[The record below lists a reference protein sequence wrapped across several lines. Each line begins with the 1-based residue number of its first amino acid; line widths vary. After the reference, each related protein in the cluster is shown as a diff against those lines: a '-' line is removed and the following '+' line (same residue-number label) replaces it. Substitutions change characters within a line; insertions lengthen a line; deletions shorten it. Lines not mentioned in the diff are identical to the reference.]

1 MKILHTA
8 DWHIGQFKGP
18 VVDGVNLRS
27 QDTVKCLEYM
37 VDVAIKERPDIVCIS
52 GDIFHQEQI
61 GPVRYSDE
69 MIHAT
74 NIITSLAHFA
84 GYVIVM
90 RGTPNHD
97 GSGQFR
103 VLKRML
109 LNVNNVCVVTE
120 PFVIKTKYADIA
132 CIPGFDKQ
140 EFRAKFPGLSA
151 DEENLAWTKY
161 ISDMVFALRA
171 ECEKTPIL
179 MAHYTVPGCNM
190 ESGQTSFFTNFEPVI
205 PREAL
210 IAARYE
216 AVLLGH
222 IHRPQIIEGFD
233 NVFYSGAINAMNF
246 NDEGQDRGFWIHEFN
261 EKGTL
266 VKGHRYTTPYRQ
278 FRTIT
283 WDPDEVGDYIREGA
297 MYLHRTGIS
306 EDVTDK
312 IVRVRY
318 SCTSEQKKALNI
330 PLLQKNLYELGAFY
344 VADIE
349 AESTIDITNRGLLS
363 EESDPRLNLKK
374 WLEEKTFKN
383 PDKIVELAEPIIAE
397 AMKQSTTAEI
407 HGVFKPV
414 SISVRNYRNY
424 KEENFDFSDISFCT
438 INGVNGAGKSSLFMD
453 AIVDCLF
460 EETREGDCKAWI
472 RGTEDARSGSIE
484 FIFDIGEKRFRV
496 VRTRTKSG
504 KPTLNLSQYQEE
516 SADWM
521 NLSKERIIDT
531 QAEIEKL
538 LGMDSMTFRSC
549 ALIMQDQYGL
559 FLQAKKDERIAIL
572 GNLLGLGIYGV
583 MELDSKKKLSEQ
595 RKELASKKE
604 AVRIKTDFIK
614 SKGDPESELQKAEED
629 IQQLNKDIE
638 DLSDTQGQLLNKH
651 AQIEK
656 AEQECRKASEE
667 LDDCHKRRRSI
678 SDEISSKTQILENC
692 NAALESANEV
702 REKAAEY
709 KQLSE
714 QIIELEKDVLNHD
727 NAKRNLAGY
736 NADIQNC
743 QNIIND
749 AKRRNNDIANL
760 IEQLK
765 AELPDNL
772 EEKLTELAQAR
783 TQCEELQEKRHLASV
798 AEQELQQIR
807 ATYSQ
812 CISEAENRRKYRL
825 DRISEIRQQEEFM
838 KNSGCPDIDRASCR
852 FLAKAIDD
860 VKSLPEEAD
869 HLEKCEEEIA
879 ALRIKRDEEIS
890 KKQDEICII
899 GYDAERLELLIRKAR
914 ALVKY
919 ENLKKD
925 AEKKKLEIAR
935 LETEKNTNSKT
946 IGQYEEILLELNIKA
961 QKATDIVAALSDSV
975 IKHDDAVCKRNSV
988 AHFADQEKELPV
1000 YEERKQHIDKRLTEL
1015 YQERSKEDAN
1025 ELVLHNNLREVEI
1038 KLEELRKDIEGSEAL
1053 EEVERRLKSTK
1064 ETLEKAQIQKG
1075 VLTQRVEDVEAMRSE
1090 IALLNKGIAVAAE
1103 KADCYEALKQAF
1115 SQDGVPH
1122 QIIRNII
1129 PHITD
1134 TTNNILGQMTGGTM
1148 GVEFVMERTVK
1159 GKDGDKAT
1167 LDVLINEYGKTT
1179 LPYASKSGGEKVKAS
1194 LAVILALS
1202 EIKATAAG
1210 IQLGMLFIDEPPF
1223 LDDEGAQ
1230 AYVDALETIRDRYSD
1245 VKIMAITH
1253 DDAMKA
1259 RFGQAVTVIKTDDG
1273 SKVIY

>member
-74 NIITSLAHFA
+74 DIITSLAHFA

-538 LGMDSMTFRSC
+538 LGMDSTTFRSC

-812 CISEAENRRKYRL
+812 RISEAENRRKYRL

-1025 ELVLHNNLREVEI
+1025 ELVLHNNLREAEI

>member
-18 VVDGVNLRS
+18 VVDGVNLRL

-37 VDVAIKERPDIVCIS
+37 VEVAQKEKPDIVCIS

-69 MIHAT
+69 MIIAT
-74 NIITSLAHFA
+74 DTITKLADIA
-84 GYVIVM
+84 KGVIVM

-103 VLKRML
+103 VLDRM
-109 LNVNNVCVVTE
+109 
-120 PFVIKTKYADIA
+120 FAKTSHVHIITAPTVLHTPYTDIA
-132 CIPGFDKQ
+132 CISGFDKQ

-210 IAARYE
+210 MAARYE

-246 NDEGQDRGFWIHEFN
+246 NDEGQERGFWIHEFN

-278 FRTIT
+278 FHTIT

-306 EDVTDK
+306 EEVTDK

-472 RGTEDARSGSIE
+472 RGTEDARSGFIE
-484 FIFDIGEKRFRV
+484 FIFDIGEKRFRI

-504 KPTLNLSQYQEE
+504 KPTLNLSQYEE
-516 SADWM
+516 NEWR
-521 NLSKERIIDT
+521 NLSKERIVDT

-812 CISEAENRRKYRL
+812 RISEAENRRKYRL

-1025 ELVLHNNLREVEI
+1025 ELVLHNNLREAEI

>member
-37 VDVAIKERPDIVCIS
+37 VQVAIEEKPDIVCVS
-52 GDIFHQEQI
+52 GDIFHQEQV

-69 MIHAT
+69 MITAT
-74 NIITSLAHFA
+74 NIITSLAHFSK
-84 GYVIVM
+84 YVIVM

-97 GSGQFR
+97 GAAQFR
-103 VLKRML
+103 VLERML
-109 LNVNNVCVVTE
+109 LNIRNVDVVTE
-120 PFVIKTKYADIA
+120 PGVIKTPWADIA
-132 CIPGFDKQ
+132 CLPGFDKQ

-210 IAARYE
+210 MAARYE

-222 IHRPQIIEGFD
+222 IHRPQIIEGLD

-266 VKGHRYTTPYRQ
+266 VKGHKYTTPYRQ
-278 FRTIT
+278 FHTIT
-283 WDPDEVGDYIREGA
+283 WDPDEAGDYIREGA

-504 KPTLNLSQYQEE
+504 KPTLNLSQYQKE

-783 TQCEELQEKRHLASV
+783 TQCEELQEKRHLTSV

-812 CISEAENRRKYRL
+812 RISEAENRRKYRL

-1025 ELVLHNNLREVEI
+1025 ELVLHNNLREAEI

>member
-18 VVDGVNLRS
+18 VVDGVNLRL

-37 VDVAIKERPDIVCIS
+37 VEVAQKEKPDIVCIS

-69 MIHAT
+69 MIIAT
-74 NIITSLAHFA
+74 DTITKLADIA
-84 GYVIVM
+84 KGVIVM

-103 VLKRML
+103 VLDRM
-109 LNVNNVCVVTE
+109 
-120 PFVIKTKYADIA
+120 FAKTSHVHIITAPTVLHTPYTDIA

-210 IAARYE
+210 MAARYE

-246 NDEGQDRGFWIHEFN
+246 NDEGQERGFWIHEFN

-278 FRTIT
+278 FHTIT

-306 EDVTDK
+306 EEVTDK

-330 PLLQKNLYELGAFY
+330 PLLQKNLYEFGAFY

-424 KEENFDFSDISFCT
+424 KEESFDFSDISFCT

-484 FIFDIGEKRFRV
+484 FIFYIGEKRFRV

-521 NLSKERIIDT
+521 NLSKERIVDT

-651 AQIEK
+651 AQIAK

-812 CISEAENRRKYRL
+812 RISEAENRRKYRL

-899 GYDAERLELLIRKAR
+899 GYDAERLDLLIRKAR

-919 ENLKKD
+919 ENLKND
-925 AEKKKLEIAR
+925 AEKKELEIAR

-961 QKATDIVAALSDSV
+961 QKATDIVDALSDSV

-1015 YQERSKEDAN
+1015 YQERSKEDAD
-1025 ELVLHNNLREVEI
+1025 ELVLYNNLREAEI

>member
-504 KPTLNLSQYQEE
+504 KPTLNLSQYQKE

-783 TQCEELQEKRHLASV
+783 TQCEELQEKRHLTSV

-812 CISEAENRRKYRL
+812 RISEAENRRKYRL

-1025 ELVLHNNLREVEI
+1025 ELVLHNNLREAEI

-1245 VKIMAITH
+1245 VKIIAITH